1 MTIHQRFSSF
11 QGNRLLFFYIGLRK
25 THNNDAYFSFP
36 VVSILVLGVSI
47 FFSFNPADRI
57 KRHLLL
63 LFAIHSKSLRSS
75 KKQKARQQF
84 FIFNHD
90 GKSNLIQDFQTATKK
105 SYNENYLQKSLTLNP
120 VVSQNRRTNI
130 RASECY
136 FHTRKKSNCLSSLPC
151 YQTKDAVCNHDFPIS
166 TSVSVDSIKIFL
178 PMSPQG

>member
-1 MTIHQRFSSF
+1 MTFFINAF
-11 QGNRLLFFYIGLRK
+11 LLFRETDCFFFFFFYIGLRK
-25 THNNDAYFSFP
+25 TNNNDADFSFP

-47 FFSFNPADRI
+47 FFSFNPADRV

-90 GKSNLIQDFQTATKK
+90 GKSKLIQDFQTPTKK
-105 SYNENYLQKSLTLNP
+105 AYNKNYLQKKSLILNP
-120 VVSQNRRTNI
+120 VVSQNRRSNI

-136 FHTRKKSNCLSSLPC
+136 FHTRRKKV
-151 YQTKDAVCNHDFPIS
+151 TV
-166 TSVSVDSIKIFL
+166 
-178 PMSPQG
+178 